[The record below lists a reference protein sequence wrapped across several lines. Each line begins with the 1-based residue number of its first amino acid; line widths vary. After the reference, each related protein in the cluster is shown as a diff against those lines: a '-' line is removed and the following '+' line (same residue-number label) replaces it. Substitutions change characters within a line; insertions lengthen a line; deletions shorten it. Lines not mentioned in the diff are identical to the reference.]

1 MGLVS
6 RFWGHCEPD
15 SIEAA
20 VLLRLVR
27 YSIEALLM
35 DLLLAYAIL
44 LRLCECYSVE
54 AAVTGLRSSLEAL
67 RTLV

>member
-6 RFWGHCEPD
+6 RFWGHCD

-20 VLLRLVR
+20 VLLRVVR
-27 YSIEALLM
+27 YPLEALLM
-35 DLLLAYAIL
+35 NLLLAYAIL

-54 AAVTGLRSSLEAL
+54 AAVTGLCSSLEAL
-67 RTLV
+67 RTLF